1 LINLDRR
8 LFNKAVA
15 AADASSINDDLALD
29 ESEDEIAI

>member
-15 AADASSINDDLALD
+15 AAEASLINDDLALD
-29 ESEDEIAI
+29 ESDDEIAI

>member
-15 AADASSINDDLALD
+15 AAEASSINDDLALD
-29 ESEDEIAI
+29 EGDDEITL

>member
-15 AADASSINDDLALD
+15 AAEASSINDDLALD
-29 ESEDEIAI
+29 ESDDEITI